1 MSESILTVD
10 DAGETMSDSG
20 LSVYDSVKCMPEAL
34 KTMPEPRLSEYCV
47 ETPTAV
53 KLMTMT

>member
-1 MSESILTVD
+1 MSESILPVD
-10 DAGETMSDSG
+10 DAGETMSYTG
-20 LSVYDSVKCMPEAL
+20 LSVYDSVKCIPEAL

-47 ETPTAV
+47 ETPIAV

>member
-1 MSESILTVD
+1 MPESILPID

-20 LSVYDSVKCMPEAL
+20 LNVYDSVKCIPEAL

-47 ETPTAV
+47 ETPIAV
-53 KLMTMT
+53 TLKPMS